1 LSQEGTR
8 SKIKKILIPVTLV
21 VIVCAFG
28 IWQYYTRLPP
38 SIGDSE
44 GSSLPSDRA
53 PNFSLKDVNGS
64 KFTLSQFN
72 GQTIIVHFMSVGCG
86 GQIREITD
94 HQLRQLSRVCEK
106 DCGSNNF
113 TIITVVV
120 STCEENTLELIRSFY
135 NITWIIGNDYDDKKL
150 EIVDAYEGYSIQ
162 DGSIVLI
169 DKSFRVVEVY
179 NEEIWADNLS
189 TAIGRL

>member
-1 LSQEGTR
+1 MSQEGTR
-8 SKIKKILIPVTLV
+8 IRSRKILIPIVLA

-28 IWQYYTRLPP
+28 IWQYYNGLPP
-38 SIGDSE
+38 STGDLE
-44 GSSLPSDRA
+44 GSSSTSDRA
-53 PNFSLKDVNGS
+53 PNFSLKDINGS

-72 GQTIIVHFMSVGCG
+72 GRTIIVHFMSVGCG

-113 TIITVVV
+113 TILTVVV

-179 NEEIWADNLS
+179 NEEIWADDLS